1 MSKAEPRTKLI
12 EAVLSMMLVL
22 WSGFC
27 QADDEAS
34 RGKVEASSRVDQLQP
49 THKQARVIRPM
60 LEGRP
65 VALNT
70 FCLDQSGN
78 ILACVGGSS
87 VQYTVNKDGSQEA
100 KTVEQPRQ
108 LQCYDPEGALV
119 RSVDL
124 PFKPTAINVA
134 ANGVVFVAGEGKIAR
149 IDSEGRV
156 QATADSP
163 HIGSLEDFKQRI
175 ETAAKKQL
183 EENSARYREQLA
195 RIDERIKAL
204 KETPEAD
211 RTEIDARRLTTYEKQ
226 KELYET
232 QISALKESSSG
243 SNSLSLAMSRKLGI
257 TALAVTSKDVF
268 LCAYAVEGSGF
279 EVWRMTHEF
288 SDPTKVVERLG
299 GCCGQCDIQATET
312 HLVLAEN
319 TKFKVALLDRDGERL
334 MDFGKGDRKAVDGFG
349 SCCNPMNVRCCDN
362 GDILTAESSIGTI
375 KRFNKAGELIGVVGK
390 AKIGGGCKHVA
401 VAFDAKRD
409 RYYMM
414 NVDKDHI
421 CVLVPNSEAP
431 EITPD
436 EALAKQ
442 AREGLGQKLVGS
454 WSVDGKT
461 PEDENATAKVGVEN
475 SEAKSN
481 SKLIS
486 ASRVRLSSDPYSSSF
501 LNFEADGNLI
511 TRGGRSAGVDQG
523 WECIRQD
530 GNTLYVSKI
539 QGNIQYYEYKIEFV
553 TDDEATISLLH
564 NERVLSSNRY
574 QRMLGVPAEAAE
586 NSGKTE

>member
-1 MSKAEPRTKLI
+1 
-12 EAVLSMMLVL
+12 
-22 WSGFC
+22 
-27 QADDEAS
+27 
-34 RGKVEASSRVDQLQP
+34 
-49 THKQARVIRPM
+49 
-60 LEGRP
+60 
-65 VALNT
+65 
-70 FCLDQSGN
+70 
-78 ILACVGGSS
+78 
-87 VQYTVNKDGSQEA
+87 
-100 KTVEQPRQ
+100 
-108 LQCYDPEGALV
+108 
-119 RSVDL
+119 
-124 PFKPTAINVA
+124 
-134 ANGVVFVAGEGKIAR
+134 VVFVAGEGKIAR